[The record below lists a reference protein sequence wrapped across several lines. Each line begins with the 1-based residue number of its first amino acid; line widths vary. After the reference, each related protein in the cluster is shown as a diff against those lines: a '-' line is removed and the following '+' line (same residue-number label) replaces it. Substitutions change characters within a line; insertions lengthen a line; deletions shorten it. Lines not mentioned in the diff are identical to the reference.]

1 MVGLKDWET
10 NTVQATV
17 VERTDE
23 NTLQGF
29 VTENI
34 ESGAKVYTDEYG
46 AYIGLENHEIVK
58 QDEKGEAA

>member
-1 MVGLKDWET
+1 M
-10 NTVQATV
+10 QATV

-29 VTENI
+29 VAENI